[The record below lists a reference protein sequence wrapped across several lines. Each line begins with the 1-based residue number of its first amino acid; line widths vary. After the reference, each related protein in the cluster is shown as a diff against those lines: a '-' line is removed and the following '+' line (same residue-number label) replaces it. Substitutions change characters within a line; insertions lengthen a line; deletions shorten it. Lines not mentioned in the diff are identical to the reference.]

1 VDDPTFVLV
10 HSPVV
15 GPATW
20 LPVADALRAEGRRVV
35 VPSLLDVAR
44 SAPPRWQA
52 VVSAIERGL
61 PGVLAKRVILVAHSG
76 AGPLMPVVGAHLE
89 ASVDA
94 YVFVDASL
102 PPLAG
107 TTTAASE
114 SLLAVLEGLADK
126 GNLPRWSTWWGPG
139 VMEKLVPDAT
149 LRTAIEAEL
158 PRMPLSYF
166 TESIPVPSG
175 WADAPSAYLQFSEPY
190 AEDAATAASHGW
202 PVHRIE
208 GQHLHLVVDPDA
220 VAEAVVALA
229 QQALLRAG

>member
-1 VDDPTFVLV
+1 MDDPTFVLV
-10 HSPVV
+10 HSPIV

-61 PGVLAKRVILVAHSG
+61 PDVLAKQVILVAHSG
-76 AGPLMPVVGAHLE
+76 AGPLLPVVSAHLD
-89 ASVDA
+89 ANVLA
-94 YVFVDASL
+94 YVFVDAGV
-102 PPLAG
+102 PPLDG
-107 TTTAASE
+107 VTTAAS
-114 SLLAVLEGLADK
+114 SSFLAVLEGLAEN
-126 GNLPRWSTWWGPG
+126 GNLPPWSTWWGPG
-139 VMEKLVPDAT
+139 TMEKLVPDAT
-149 LRTAIEAEL
+149 LRAAIEAEL

-166 TESIPVPSG
+166 TESIPVPAG
-175 WADAPSAYLQFSEPY
+175 WADTPSAYLQFSSPY
-190 AEDAATAASHGW
+190 RADAATAEAHGW

-208 GQHLHLVVDPDA
+208 GQHLHLVVDPCA

-229 QQALLRAG
+229 QQALLRAS

>member
-10 HSPVV
+10 HSPIV

-20 LPVADALRAEGRRVV
+20 LPVADALRADGRRVV

-61 PGVLAKRVILVAHSG
+61 PDVLAKQVILVAHSG
-76 AGPLMPVVGAHLE
+76 AGPLLPVVGAHLD
-89 ASVDA
+89 ATVVA
-94 YVFVDASL
+94 YVFVDAGL
-102 PPLAG
+102 PPLEG

-114 SLLAVLEGLADK
+114 SFLAVLESLAEK
-126 GNLPRWSTWWGPG
+126 GNLPPWSTWWGPG
-139 VMEKLVPDAT
+139 AMEKLVPDAT
-149 LRTAIEAEL
+149 LRAALEAEL

-175 WADAPSAYLQFSEPY
+175 WADTPSAYLHFSAPY
-190 AEDAATAASHGW
+190 RADAATAAAHGW
-202 PVHRIE
+202 PVHHIE
-208 GQHLHLVVDPDA
+208 GQHLHLVVDPQA